1 MQMGEWSY
9 EYEEPQESKCGWS
22 KGWVEKEGKVD
33 GETNIGQF
41 MEDLERTLG
50 IFILS
55 MILLYIYPPSF

>member
-1 MQMGEWSY
+1 M
-9 EYEEPQESKCGWS
+9 
-22 KGWVEKEGKVD
+22 EKEGKVD

-55 MILLYIYPPSF
+55 MILLYIYPPF